1 MQTVLTIPL
10 LWLMS
15 WLSVMLHELGHAM
28 GFGVGNGKGPWR
40 ILVGSGPELLQIG
53 RLTLRIFPFGGYFIP
68 DDDKEPKTKQGKLLM
83 LAGGPLTSLML
94 TVLFGVLRFAIF
106 TPDLSKGMLYGM
118 LVYLSA
124 FMLLFN
130 LFQFLFTVIPIRY
143 RIVCRG
149 TVSDGMQFVHVLKQ
163 KGDQTNTEEQE

>member
-1 MQTVLTIPL
+1 MGLIECFFNFSYHYVNLVRGSSELILDL
-10 LWLMS
+10 LAECVS
-15 WLSVMLHELGHAM
+15 S
-28 GFGVGNGKGPWR
+28 
-40 ILVGSGPELLQIG
+40 
-53 RLTLRIFPFGGYFIP
+53 
-68 DDDKEPKTKQGKLLM
+68 
-83 LAGGPLTSLML
+83 
-94 TVLFGVLRFAIF
+94 
-106 TPDLSKGMLYGM
+106 
-118 LVYLSA
+118 